1 MDEAHRVK
9 NENAKLSVVLRQ
21 FSFESRLL
29 LTGTPLQVG
38 MRATSHEKNLHELW
52 ALLNFLMP
60 EVFGS
65 QETFDQLFNLEET
78 ASVAAK
84 ERMIKQLH
92 QLLTPFMLRRL
103 KSDVE
108 TTLPVGVESGCE
120 NSRKRRPFCTS
131 ACRTCRRSCTSTC

>member
-1 MDEAHRVK
+1 MSLD
-9 NENAKLSVVLRQ
+9 SQ
-21 FSFESRLL
+21 
-29 LTGTPLQVG
+29 
-38 MRATSHEKNLHELW
+38 EKNLHELW

-92 QLLTPFMLRRL
+92 QLLAPFMLRRL

-108 TTLPVGVESGCE
+108 TDLPPKKEIKLYVGLTDMQLFWYKSVLSKVV
-120 NSRKRRPFCTS
+120 SPSSHPRRTW
-131 ACRTCRRSCTSTC
+131 RH

>member
-1 MDEAHRVK
+1 MSLD
-9 NENAKLSVVLRQ
+9 SQ
-21 FSFESRLL
+21 
-29 LTGTPLQVG
+29 
-38 MRATSHEKNLHELW
+38 EKNLHELW

-92 QLLTPFMLRRL
+92 QLLAPFMLRRL

-108 TTLPVGVESGCE
+108 TTLPVGLELLCDAAEIGDDSVRGHVASAEGAVQTRADE
-120 NSRKRRPFCTS
+120 RR
-131 ACRTCRRSCTSTC
+131 RRSGEEREVSCSW

>member
-1 MDEAHRVK
+1 MSLDSQK
-9 NENAKLSVVLRQ
+9 
-21 FSFESRLL
+21 
-29 LTGTPLQVG
+29 
-38 MRATSHEKNLHELW
+38 KNLHELW

-92 QLLTPFMLRRL
+92 QLLAPFMLRRL

-108 TTLPVGVESGCE
+108 TTLPVGLELLCDAAEIGDDSVRGHVASAEGAVQTRADE
-120 NSRKRRPFCTS
+120 RR
-131 ACRTCRRSCTSTC
+131 RRSGEEREVLRSW

>member
-1 MDEAHRVK
+1 MSLD
-9 NENAKLSVVLRQ
+9 SQ
-21 FSFESRLL
+21 
-29 LTGTPLQVG
+29 
-38 MRATSHEKNLHELW
+38 EKNLHELW

-92 QLLTPFMLRRL
+92 QLLAPFMLRRL

-108 TTLPVGVESGCE
+108 TTLPVGLELLCDAAEIGDDSVRWHVASAEGTVQTRADE
-120 NSRKRRPFCTS
+120 RR
-131 ACRTCRRSCTSTC
+131 RRSGEEREVLRSW

>member
-1 MDEAHRVK
+1 
-9 NENAKLSVVLRQ
+9 
-21 FSFESRLL
+21 
-29 LTGTPLQVG
+29 
-38 MRATSHEKNLHELW
+38 
-52 ALLNFLMP
+52 MP

-65 QETFDQLFNLEET
+65 QETFDKLFNLEET

-108 TTLPVGVESGCE
+108 TTLPVGVRWLCDAAE
-120 NSRKRRPFCTS
+120 NGDDSVRGHVASAEGAVQARADERR
-131 ACRTCRRSCTSTC
+131 RRSGGEREVSRSWWRRGASGRT

>member
-1 MDEAHRVK
+1 MSLDSQ
-9 NENAKLSVVLRQ
+9 EN
-21 FSFESRLL
+21 
-29 LTGTPLQVG
+29 
-38 MRATSHEKNLHELW
+38 NLHELW

-92 QLLTPFMLRRL
+92 QLLAPFMLRRL

-108 TTLPVGVESGCE
+108 TTLPVGLELLCDAAEIGDDSVRGHVASAEGAVQTRADE
-120 NSRKRRPFCTS
+120 RR
-131 ACRTCRRSCTSTC
+131 RRSGEEREVSRSW

>member
-1 MDEAHRVK
+1 MSPD
-9 NENAKLSVVLRQ
+9 SQ
-21 FSFESRLL
+21 
-29 LTGTPLQVG
+29 
-38 MRATSHEKNLHELW
+38 EKNLHELW

-108 TTLPVGVESGCE
+108 TTLPVGSESVWDAAEIGDD
-120 NSRKRRPFCTS
+120 SVRGHVAS
-131 ACRTCRRSCTSTC
+131 AEGAVQARADERLRRSEGEREVSRSWWRRGASGRI